1 MRFKIDQNLPAECSA
16 LLRQAGFEAET
27 VDDEGLGGADDLVI
41 SERARTDGVALM
53 TLDLDFSDIRSY
65 PPQQYSGII
74 VIRSRAQ
81 DKITLVSMLRRLI
94 LVLRERSPERQLWI
108 VQPDRIRFRDS

>member
-1 MRFKIDQNLPAECSA
+1 LRFKIDQNLPAECSA

>member
-1 MRFKIDQNLPAECSA
+1 LRFKIDQNLPAECSA

-41 SERARTDGVALM
+41 LERAGTDGVALI

-81 DKITLVSMLRRLI
+81 DKITLVSMLRRLV
-94 LVLRERSPERQLWI
+94 LVLRERSPEGQLWV
-108 VQPDRIRFRDS
+108 VQRDRIRFHED